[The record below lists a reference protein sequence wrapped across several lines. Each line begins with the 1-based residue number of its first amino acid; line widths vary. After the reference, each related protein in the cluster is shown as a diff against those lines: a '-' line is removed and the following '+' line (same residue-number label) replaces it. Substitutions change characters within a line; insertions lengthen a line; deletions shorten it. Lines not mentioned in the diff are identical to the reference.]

1 MTLQAKGVE
10 AMSENSQLISSFVV
24 RCNLVDIDE
33 ISGEKHWRIKVSHV
47 QGEEEVA
54 VKNMDEAVS
63 FMKQIIGE

>member
-10 AMSENSQLISSFVV
+10 KMSESSQLISSFVV
-24 RCNLVDIDE
+24 RCNLVDFDE
-33 ISGEKHWRIKVSHV
+33 ASGKKQWRIKVSHV

-54 VKNMDEAVS
+54 VKNIDEAVS

>member
-1 MTLQAKGVE
+1 
-10 AMSENSQLISSFVV
+10 MSENSQLISSFVV

-33 ISGEKHWRIKVSHV
+33 TSGKKQWRIKVSHV

-63 FMKQIIGE
+63 FMKQVIGE